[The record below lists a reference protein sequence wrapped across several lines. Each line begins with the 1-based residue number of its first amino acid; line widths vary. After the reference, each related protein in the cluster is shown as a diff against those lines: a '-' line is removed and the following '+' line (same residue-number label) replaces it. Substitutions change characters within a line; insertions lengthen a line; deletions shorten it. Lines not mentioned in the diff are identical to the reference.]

1 MGLIGIAS
9 GVMFLLVQASS
20 AESFGVPILDSFSKE
35 GRKDSALRFPLWT
48 MKFRPPSIAGE
59 NIRRQK

>member
-1 MGLIGIAS
+1 
-9 GVMFLLVQASS
+9 MFLLVQASS